1 MLEPETLSPAAKTT
15 VSRIFDRK
23 RRLLAFLF
31 GHPAILSPAT
41 IALNDVGRPRP
52 RPRRAERPIRVNEN
66 CLPLK
71 TFKLLNI

>member
-41 IALNDVGRPRP
+41 IALNDVGRPR
-52 RPRRAERPIRVNEN
+52 RAERPIRVNEN